1 MFLNYPNLLLLQR
14 FYQFRRFLVR
24 GQASEGARKL
34 YELVTS
40 EMAPSALQ
48 VVVRS
53 NDQVVRSIHHGFHS
67 GSELDRDSIYD
78 LMKAANNF
86 ELRNAIIRPSKAA
99 DSPHTVELPTGI
111 KFLRP
116 ALCSGS
122 ALRSLS

>member
-40 EMAPSALQ
+40 EMAPS
-48 VVVRS
+48 
-53 NDQVVRSIHHGFHS
+53 
-67 GSELDRDSIYD
+67 SELDRDSIYD